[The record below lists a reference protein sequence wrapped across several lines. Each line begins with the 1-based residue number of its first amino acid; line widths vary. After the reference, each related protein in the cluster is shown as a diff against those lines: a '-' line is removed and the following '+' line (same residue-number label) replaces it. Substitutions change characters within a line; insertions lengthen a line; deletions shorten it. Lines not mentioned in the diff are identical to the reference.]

1 MGVLFLQPRTC
12 ALTDSSSSSYQIL
25 RHFASHGPGAN
36 PHQKER
42 KRRRELGA
50 GKREGWHVLHTRSGP
65 GIHYLESLNYIT
77 DNKYCPFFFLEV
89 TGTLPS
95 FLGKCLQYSSLNN
108 HNFSLSRFFPSKNGV
123 QLDQLTIQTIA
134 PVLLFKTTT
143 VLQQEKCFM
152 HLVTQNMK
160 TACTQ
165 GSRN

>member
-123 QLDQLTIQTIA
+123 QLDRSDSPAWLLRTLALEFEGHSFKSCLYYLPLCDPAQIIY
-134 PVLLFKTTT
+134 VL
-143 VLQQEKCFM
+143 
-152 HLVTQNMK
+152 
-160 TACTQ
+160 
-165 GSRN
+165 